1 MWCCGS
7 VDVVDDDGVG
17 GDDDATF
24 HSKIDRDRRSF
35 LANVA
40 RDSDKGARITGKAGK
55 LADVMAGRFRTP
67 TSSNENSPENS
78 KASTDKE
85 DN

>member
-1 MWCCGS
+1 
-7 VDVVDDDGVG
+7 
-17 GDDDATF
+17 
-24 HSKIDRDRRSF
+24 
-35 LANVA
+35 
-40 RDSDKGARITGKAGK
+40 